1 MFENLTSRLTTVFDK
16 LRGRGALSEAD
27 VTESLREIRIALLEA
42 DVALPA
48 VKHFIEDVRKV
59 AIGQDILKS
68 ITPGQMIVKI
78 VYDHL
83 ITLLGADIV
92 PLNIS
97 AVPPI
102 AYLMVGLQ
110 GSGKTTS
117 SAKLARFIKDKLNKK
132 PLLVSL
138 DVYRPAAQKQL
149 AILGEQLD
157 ITSLPIVE
165 GESPLAITK
174 RAFDM
179 AKKQGI
185 DVILLD
191 TAGRLHIDDELM
203 EEIQGIQA
211 YAKPLETLLVAD
223 AMTGQDA
230 VVMAEAFNKA
240 VPITGVILTRLDGD
254 ARGGAALSI
263 RHITGQP
270 IKFMGVGEKLEQLE
284 VFDPSRIADRILD
297 RGDIV
302 ALVEK
307 AASAMDEGEAAKM
320 AEKMQKGIFT
330 LNDLS
335 KQLGQMLKMGGM
347 GGLMNLMPGM
357 GKLKDKINEAG
368 VDDKAVKRQIAI
380 ISSMTKK
387 ERRDPKLLNG
397 SRKKRIA
404 KGSGVEVSEVNRL
417 LKQFEQMAD
426 MMKKLKKMGGGK
438 TMMRGGLKGLFGG

>member
-16 LRGRGALSEAD
+16 LRGRGALTEAD
-27 VTESLREIRIALLEA
+27 VSESLREVRIALLEA

-48 VKHFIEDVRKV
+48 VKHFIDDVRKV
-59 AIGQDILKS
+59 AIGQDVLKS
-68 ITPGQMIVKI
+68 ITPGQMIIKI

-83 ITLLGADIV
+83 IALLGEGIV
-92 PLNIS
+92 PINTS
-97 AVPPI
+97 AVPPV

-117 SAKLARFIKDKLNKK
+117 SAKLARFIRDKLNKK

-149 AILGEQLD
+149 AILGEQLG
-157 ITSLPIVE
+157 IASLPIEE
-165 GESPLAITK
+165 GQNPLEITK
-174 RAFDM
+174 RAFDV

-191 TAGRLHIDDELM
+191 TAGRLHIDDALM

-307 AASAMDEGEAAKM
+307 AASAIDEDEAAKM
-320 AEKMQKGIFT
+320 AEKMEKGIFT

-380 ISSMTKK
+380 ISAMTKK

-417 LKQFEQMAD
+417 LKQFEQMSD

-438 TMMRGGLKGLFGG
+438 GMMRGGLKGLFGG